1 MTTTTATIKNNNLNS
16 SHVFR
21 SFFVIFEMME
31 KRSKSVEEMSTPF
44 LTQNPPFESAAVKDE
59 E

>member
-21 SFFVIFEMME
+21 SFFVVFEMME

-44 LTQNPPFESAAVKDE
+44 LTQNPPF
-59 E
+59 